1 MNTCYRTNRKILAL
15 LLPFVSYSCWAT
27 FCVDVKPFF
36 KIEFYQSTL
45 SFSFSFTLY
54 LFIYFARRSIIY
66 ERMRTAIVA
75 LSALACA
82 STSLAFMPVTMQ
94 AQPKAGQLGKQK
106 SAATL
111 SSSAPRLGL
120 PSLQAATSSFFDILP
135 KGLDFSPKSPSVG
148 LKKTVVVTGASS
160 GLGKA
165 TVKALANRGGYFI
178 ICAVRDVEKMK
189 QVAQELGLEN
199 GSYKIMELNVSNGLS

>member
-1 MNTCYRTNRKILAL
+1 
-15 LLPFVSYSCWAT
+15 
-27 FCVDVKPFF
+27 
-36 KIEFYQSTL
+36 
-45 SFSFSFTLY
+45 
-54 LFIYFARRSIIY
+54 
-66 ERMRTAIVA
+66 MRTAIVA

-106 SAATL
+106 SPATL
-111 SSSAPRLGL
+111 TSSAPRLGL

-135 KGLDFSPKSPSVG
+135 KGLDFGPKKGGASIGV
-148 LKKTVVVTGASS
+148 KKTVVVTGASS

-165 TVKALANRGGYFI
+165 TVKALAKRGGYFI

-199 GSYKIMELNVSNGLS
+199 GSYKIMELNVSNGFSEVWRW